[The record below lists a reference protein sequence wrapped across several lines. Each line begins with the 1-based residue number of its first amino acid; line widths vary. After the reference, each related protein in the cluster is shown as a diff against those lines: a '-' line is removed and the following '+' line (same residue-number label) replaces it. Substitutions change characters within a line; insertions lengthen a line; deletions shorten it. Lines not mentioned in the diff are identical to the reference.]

1 MEGCE
6 MKIRGF
12 TIRGGT
18 QTNIQFTGIFGYEQP
33 LEPSSLPEIDS
44 LAAKR
49 HYLPYNCNQSN

>member
-1 MEGCE
+1 